1 MNCPSR
7 RATAISP
14 AGRRIRA
21 RIPPW
26 SLSAPPVRGGQ
37 SGGTQPVPMIVP
49 AHTTRHGVAAVA
61 GSQAGGRPRPAPTKK
76 PTEKEFQAHGLH
88 KHPGKP
94 ASYKNRTTDRTR
106 QNSSTQLP
114 HTSESSHSRWP

>member
-49 AHTTRHGVAAVA
+49 AHTTRHGIKTWHQDMALRHGVA
-61 GSQAGGRPRPAPTKK
+61 GSQAGGGP
-76 PTEKEFQAHGLH
+76 
-88 KHPGKP
+88 
-94 ASYKNRTTDRTR
+94 
-106 QNSSTQLP
+106 
-114 HTSESSHSRWP
+114 SHARWP